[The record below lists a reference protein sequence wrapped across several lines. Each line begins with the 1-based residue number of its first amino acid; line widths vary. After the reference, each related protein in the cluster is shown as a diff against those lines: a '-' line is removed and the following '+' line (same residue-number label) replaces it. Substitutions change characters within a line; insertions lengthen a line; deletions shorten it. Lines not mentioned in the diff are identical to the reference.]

1 MLVIANNLKKFE
13 FKFKHLQS
21 TQIKSVYGKV

>member
-13 FKFKHLQS
+13 FKFKHLKS
-21 TQIKSVYGKV
+21 GQIKLVNGKV